1 MRVDFLEIELAA
13 RRNRA
18 HAIAELIA
26 TAFAWI
32 ITLKQRLG
40 HAARPHFAR

>member
-1 MRVDFLEIELAA
+1 MRVDYTELEQAA
-13 RRNRA
+13 RRDRA
-18 HAIAELIA
+18 RAIVALIA

-32 ITLKQRLG
+32 VSHTQKTS